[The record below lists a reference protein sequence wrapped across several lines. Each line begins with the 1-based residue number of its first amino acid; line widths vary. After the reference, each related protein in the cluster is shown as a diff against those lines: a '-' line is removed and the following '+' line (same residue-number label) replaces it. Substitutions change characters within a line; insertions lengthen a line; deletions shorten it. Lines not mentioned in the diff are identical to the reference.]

1 MFLSTLSSLWRAYT
15 ISICNGSNL
24 FSNFNSCRPNSI
36 CPLSMMSSKAW
47 GSSFWMRVLKTVS
60 WMIWNTWVVQC
71 KNGTALSFCHPLAKR
86 WKRVYSLKL
95 KVTSMEGRLARMY
108 TCYQEDMLLCLLLCS
123 CGSRRWC
130 SQKRWRTWGRT
141 ASTHPTS
148 CCSSL
153 PTTGIPI
160 RRSQVMCCLWQTTFD
175 KASKSNYCLQYS
187 QSHGSNAQSVSAR
200 SRCALNRIIFS
211 RWHHRHSEASSL
223 LEFIIST
230 VILPFSFSCEP
241 SKS

>member
-1 MFLSTLSSLWRAYT
+1 MEHLCLFVILW
-15 ISICNGSNL
+15 
-24 FSNFNSCRPNSI
+24 
-36 CPLSMMSSKAW
+36 
-47 GSSFWMRVLKTVS
+47 
-60 WMIWNTWVVQC
+60 Q
-71 KNGTALSFCHPLAKR
+71 KR
-86 WKRVYSLKL
+86 WKQVYSFKL
-95 KVTSMEGRLARMY
+95 KVTSVEGRLVRMY

-130 SQKRWRTWGRT
+130 SQKRWRTWGKT

-223 LEFIIST
+223 LEFIIIT

-241 SKS
+241 SKSEYPKFPQAQGKC